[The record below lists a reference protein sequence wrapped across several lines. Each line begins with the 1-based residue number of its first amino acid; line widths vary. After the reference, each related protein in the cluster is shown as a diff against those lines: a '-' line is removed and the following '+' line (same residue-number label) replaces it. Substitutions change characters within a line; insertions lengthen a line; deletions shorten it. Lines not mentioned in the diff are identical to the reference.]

1 MDSIETNRL
10 CDMAAPCISFWAFNV
25 TRRNSV
31 MSVTASGGV
40 RGSSRRLD
48 GWALQI
54 VVAAAFFV
62 AEAAKLTCVMNS

>member
-10 CDMAAPCISFWAFNV
+10 CDMAALCIFFWAFNI

-40 RGSSRRLD
+40 RGSSRRLG
-48 GWALQI
+48 GWALKI
-54 VVAAAFFV
+54 VAAAAFFV
-62 AEAAKLTCVMNS
+62 TEAAKLTCVMNS